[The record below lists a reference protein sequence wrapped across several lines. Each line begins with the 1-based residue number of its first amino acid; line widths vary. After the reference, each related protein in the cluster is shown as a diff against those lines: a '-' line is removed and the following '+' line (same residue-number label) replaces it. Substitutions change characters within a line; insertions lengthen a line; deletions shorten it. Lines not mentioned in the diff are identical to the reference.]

1 VPFGKRALLVAKQNN
16 VDELFDKVLLLPLL
30 LVKTTLNNGTVAKV
44 NWDVAVG
51 NIEKTF
57 GGPQIKQR

>member
-1 VPFGKRALLVAKQNN
+1 MPFGKRALLVAKQNN